1 MKKYVFAF
9 LILMLSLP
17 VHAENI
23 NQLLHNYG
31 YDTTNTKS
39 YKNAEKLRVVQAQ
52 YAESKAR
59 YCESMAREWN
69 KAEGKS
75 GKSPLVYYDH
85 MTGECVMP
93 DTSSGPDVIFIAP
106 LYGRW

>member
-1 MKKYVFAF
+1 MKKYIFAF

-17 VHAENI
+17 VHAEDI
-23 NQLLHNYG
+23 NKLLHKYG
-31 YDTTNTKS
+31 YDTTSTKV
-39 YKNAEKLRVVQAQ
+39 YKNDEELRAVQAR
-52 YAESKAR
+52 YAESKVR

-75 GKSPLVYYDH
+75 GKSPLVYYDY

-106 LYGRW
+106 LYGCW